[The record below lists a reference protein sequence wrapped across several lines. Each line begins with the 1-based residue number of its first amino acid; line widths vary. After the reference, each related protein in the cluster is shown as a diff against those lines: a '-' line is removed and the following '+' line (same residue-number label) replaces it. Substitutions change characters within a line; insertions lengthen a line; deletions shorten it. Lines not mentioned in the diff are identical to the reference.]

1 MKSSSFWL
9 SKTRRVFLFF
19 SKAQTCRNVVLFSAR
34 YSLVKPRFFNEIFNK
49 ARYRRNFFRRFYSK
63 IVEFLSV
70 LQQGT
75 SLSRNFSRFSARS
88 QLGKASVFQRDFQQ
102 GTLRRNLFRRFSSK
116 TVLFLSFLQQDTSL
130 GRNVLLFSARPQLGK
145 ASLFSTRLSTH
156 ATAETF
162 SAVYLA
168 ILSDFCPFF
177 RKITAWQSLCFFN
190 EISNKTRNRR
200 NFFRRFS
207 SKTVEFLPFLQQ
219 DTSLGRDFPL
229 FSARHKSAKVFRLFS
244 ETNDDWIFSFQQDF
258 LRLFFSSLG
267 IFFST
272 LLCLDAISFLLVPFF
287 ASFSSGTCRVF
298 VIVFLKTREAPQ
310 LLSTT
315 LPDQGFFLLS

>member
-219 DTSLGRDFPL
+219 DTSLLRFFV
-229 FSARHKSAKVFRLFS
+229 FSARQTTIGYFPFS
-244 ETNDDWIFSFQQDF
+244 KTSFAYF
-258 LRLFFSSLG
+258 ALRLESFRHCFVWMPFHFCWFPFLQAFRRAPVGSL
-267 IFFST
+267 
-272 LLCLDAISFLLVPFF
+272 
-287 ASFSSGTCRVF
+287 
-298 VIVFLKTREAPQ
+298 
-310 LLSTT
+310 LLS
-315 LPDQGFFLLS
+315 S